1 MATFSERLKEAM
13 ALHDIDQATLI
24 RITGIDKGALSAYV
38 HGRYKAGQTNL
49 YLLAKA
55 LNVNEAW
62 LMGHDVPMARPA
74 MPDSLSS
81 SQKEQLEKIFNS
93 LSAESQRQA
102 LDYMRF
108 LSTLE
113 QKEK

>member
-13 ALHDIDQATLI
+13 VLREVDQATLI

-38 HGRYKAGQTNL
+38 HGRYKAKQTNL

-55 LNVNEAW
+55 LNVNEGW
-62 LMGHDVPMARPA
+62 LMGHDVPMARPV
-74 MPDSLSS
+74 MPDSSPTG
-81 SQKEQLEKIFNS
+81 QREQLESIFKS
-93 LSAESQRQA
+93 LSPESQRQA
-102 LDYMRF
+102 LDYMKF

-113 QKEK
+113 QKER